1 MPFFGKKFGS
11 VYLEIFRT
19 IFIHLGK
26 QIAYRYL
33 VYVDGRLIIGDT
45 FIISIIYLYNDSQ
58 LGKQIKYVCREAD
71 GDTVGI
77 RQFVCRIGFLSLT
90 NLFMIREDISSV
102 RKSLYLRLM
111 FLLSRSKLNF
121 FTFCEA

>member
-77 RQFVCRIGFLSLT
+77 RQFVCRIRFLSFDKPFYDKVRYKQRKKILVSAADVLAVT
-90 NLFMIREDISSV
+90 FKTELFYV
-102 RKSLYLRLM
+102 L
-111 FLLSRSKLNF
+111 
-121 FTFCEA
+121 

>member
-71 GDTVGI
+71 GDT
-77 RQFVCRIGFLSLT
+77 CL
-90 NLFMIREDISSV
+90 
-102 RKSLYLRLM
+102 LYT
-111 FLLSRSKLNF
+111 SDAAD
-121 FTFCEA
+121 E